1 MTDEDIIVSVL
12 LGLPS
17 AYTTMKTIIR
27 AKHNPISMQELR
39 SLLLIAEAELEEVD
53 KSLSLPSTTEIIAQ
67 DDNIRG
73 STPAP
78 TLITNAKSDV
88 NSMMPTSSVASSIGY
103 NVHSMSNSSP
113 SQSAASP
120 GPQPPYMTN
129 ASSPC
134 TPTFVDY
141 LQTSYLGF
149 PQPSANTCL
158 TQPTDFFA
166 HNNGGLLQRFGAHMP
181 QMQTNS
187 YLLQLV
193 APSTFTPCHASNDY
207 AVTPSISISNG
218 ATHSMPNSGYGMNNG
233 TGNENFNGGCMVQN
247 SGYNH
252 VPQYNHSHQQ
262 GFFLNNDSY
271 NGMPPQQG
279 FHSLSTN
286 ITYSAA
292 GYTEDKM
299 NCPNFSN
306 RGTNYF
312 NRGCDYKDDN
322 NKPRRSNNSSP
333 HNPIV
338 CQICGKRGHCA
349 YNCYQ
354 RNSQPHNIALSSYV
368 KCQICRTSGHI
379 AKLCRYK
386 QQSQTSSQP
395 KSASIA
401 AQPSSCSSMPLISP
415 VDVHIWCDSFQVYSP
430 WFSALLNNYT
440 YVPA

>member
-1 MTDEDIIVSVL
+1 
-12 LGLPS
+12 
-17 AYTTMKTIIR
+17 MKTIIR

-39 SLLLIAEAELEEVD
+39 SLLLMAEAEAELEEVD

-120 GPQPPYMTN
+120 GPQPLYMTN

-141 LQTSYLGF
+141 SQTSYLGF

-166 HNNGGLLQRFGAHMP
+166 HNNGGMLQRFGAHMP

-218 ATHSMPNSGYGMNNG
+218 APHSMPNSGYGMNNG
-233 TGNENFNGGCMVQN
+233 TGNENFNEDAWFKIVVTIM
-247 SGYNH
+247 
-252 VPQYNHSHQQ
+252 
-262 GFFLNNDSY
+262 
-271 NGMPPQQG
+271 
-279 FHSLSTN
+279 SLSTT
-286 ITYSAA
+286 IHSSK
-292 GYTEDKM
+292 GS
-299 NCPNFSN
+299 FSTMIPTMACHLSKVFTHCQPILPTQLQ
-306 RGTNYF
+306 GTLKT
-312 NRGCDYKDDN
+312 R
-322 NKPRRSNNSSP
+322 
-333 HNPIV
+333 
-338 CQICGKRGHCA
+338 
-349 YNCYQ
+349 
-354 RNSQPHNIALSSYV
+354 
-368 KCQICRTSGHI
+368 
-379 AKLCRYK
+379 
-386 QQSQTSSQP
+386 
-395 KSASIA
+395 
-401 AQPSSCSSMPLISP
+401 
-415 VDVHIWCDSFQVYSP
+415 
-430 WFSALLNNYT
+430 
-440 YVPA
+440 